1 MKRINFKNLVLI
13 LALVLSGISSFAAID
28 SMYVCSGSEFTLRS
42 ALTPN
47 INYSWERT
55 VGGTATSDTNTIV
68 QTVTLAD
75 PDVFVMN
82 EYVLTIDSANSCSSY
97 DTIRVIILPAVAP
110 DITTPNSSVCSNEA
124 ALVELTASVGTLTL
138 PAGITVGFTWGGG
151 ATGTGTTATVSVPE
165 GATTDVGVTVTPAC
179 SSGLFARGNNKLT
192 GCYTNGTFT
201 ITRSAPPT
209 IPTISF
215 E

>member
-1 MKRINFKNLVLI
+1 MKRNNLKSLLLTTALL
-13 LALVLSGISSFAAID
+13 LATTLSFAAID

-55 VGGTATSDTNTIV
+55 VGGTATSDTNSIV

-97 DTIRVIILPAVAP
+97 DTIRVIVLPALAP
-110 DITTPNSSVCSNEA
+110 EITTPNASVCSNEA
-124 ALVELTASVGTLTL
+124 ASVELTASVGTLTL
-138 PAGITVGFTWGGG
+138 PTGITVGFTWGGG
-151 ATGTGTTATVSVPE
+151 ATGTGSTTTVALPE
-165 GATTDVGVTVTPAC
+165 GSTTDVGVTVTSAYA
-179 SSGLFARGNNKLT
+179 STLFVAGNNKLT
-192 GCYTNGTFT
+192 GCYTDGTFT
-201 ITRSAPPT
+201 ITRSAPPA
-209 IPTISF
+209 IPVISF